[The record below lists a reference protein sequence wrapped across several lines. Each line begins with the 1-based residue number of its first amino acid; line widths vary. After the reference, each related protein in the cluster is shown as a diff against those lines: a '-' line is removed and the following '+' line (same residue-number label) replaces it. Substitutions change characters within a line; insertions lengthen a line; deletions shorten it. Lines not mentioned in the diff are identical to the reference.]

1 MFEKDY
7 GIQGK
12 GGGVLFYFIYLF
24 ILFYP
29 HKRLNACCASSW
41 KHTMETKTQ
50 AKFGDQSH
58 IYGNEPIGI
67 NEVTQIVC

>member
-24 ILFYP
+24 ILFY
-29 HKRLNACCASSW
+29 LLYL
-41 KHTMETKTQ
+41 
-50 AKFGDQSH
+50 FYF
-58 IYGNEPIGI
+58 IYFNFFILFILKYDYLLKEP
-67 NEVTQIVC
+67 QIRRQKKSP

>member
-24 ILFYP
+24 IYFIYYIYFILFILIFFLFILKYDYLL
-29 HKRLNACCASSW
+29 K
-41 KHTMETKTQ
+41 
-50 AKFGDQSH
+50 
-58 IYGNEPIGI
+58 EP
-67 NEVTQIVC
+67 QIRRQKKSP